1 MKLLDLFSGIGGFSL
16 AARWANIETIQ
27 FVEKDEFCRKVLMKN
42 FPNVPIHDDIRTFN
56 FHQDVEILTGGFPC
70 QPFSLAG
77 KRKGFSDDRYL
88 WPAMFRVIK
97 QCRPRFIIAENVPGI
112 IPMLDPILEDLE
124 NEGYT
129 WQAYLIPAS
138 AIHAPHK
145 RERLWIIAYSNSVRC
160 NERLGNTKERPLQA
174 DWERYIKT
182 LQTEWTE
189 FQPQS
194 WTTFNFQDWLGLAAN
209 TNSITSKQTNSQSIT
224 EQNQWN
230 PRERHTRQHR
240 KDSSIFNWEKDQP
253 PISGVDDGL
262 PNGMDRNKSLGNAI
276 VPQIA
281 YIFLK
286 AIVLHGT

>member
-16 AARWANIETIQ
+16 AARWANIDTIQ

-182 LQTEWTE
+182 LQTEWKK

-194 WTTFNFQDWLGLAAN
+194 WR
-209 TNSITSKQTNSQSIT
+209 S
-224 EQNQWN
+224 
-230 PRERHTRQHR
+230 
-240 KDSSIFNWEKDQP
+240 
-253 PISGVDDGL
+253 
-262 PNGMDRNKSLGNAI
+262 
-276 VPQIA
+276 
-281 YIFLK
+281 
-286 AIVLHGT
+286 